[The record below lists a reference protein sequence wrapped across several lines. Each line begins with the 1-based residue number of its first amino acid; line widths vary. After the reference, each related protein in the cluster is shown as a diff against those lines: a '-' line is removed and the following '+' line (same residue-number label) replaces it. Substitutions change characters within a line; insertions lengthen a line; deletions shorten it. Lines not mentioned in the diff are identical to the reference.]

1 MLCHMRKLRD
11 LLFGRYLWVTNTV
24 SCGALLSMGDVIQQH
39 IEVFNGCRDP
49 ESLDCERIGKIK

>member
-1 MLCHMRKLRD
+1 MRKLRD